1 MSETTTE
8 PTTEPPAPD
17 VDETGIREIADGIWV
32 IPDRRVPLVPN
43 IGIVVGDDAALV
55 VDTAMGPRNGARVLA
70 AAKEKAAGRP
80 LLLTITHFHPEH
92 GFGAQVFR
100 SEATIAYNRDQLE
113 ELHEKGEGYVEM
125 FRGFGP
131 GVAAALEGVELV
143 EPHVVYAGDADV
155 DLGGRT
161 VLLRSYGLGHTRGDQ
176 VVFCPGERVLF
187 TGDLVE
193 ERVFPIYPFFPPEDA
208 DVDGSRWIDVL
219 RRLEEL
225 EPAVVV
231 PGHGDVGGA
240 DVITTARAFHERL
253 RSAAFRLADAGA
265 SADEAVAELEQLLRD
280 EHPDWDQPEWV
291 AFGIRCFHAERTRAG

>member
-1 MSETTTE
+1 
-8 PTTEPPAPD
+8 
-17 VDETGIREIADGIWV
+17 
-32 IPDRRVPLVPN
+32 VPN
-43 IGIVVGDDAALV
+43 IGIVVGEDAALV

-70 AAKEKAAGRP
+70 AAKEKAAGKQ

-100 SEATIAYNRDQLE
+100 SEATIAYNRDQVE
-113 ELHEKGEGYVEM
+113 ELHEKGEGYVQM

-131 GVAAALEGVELV
+131 AVAAALEGVELV
-143 EPHVVYAGDADV
+143 EPHIVYEGDAEL

-176 VVFCPGERVLF
+176 VVFCPDARVLF

-208 DVDGSRWIDVL
+208 DVDGSRWIEVL

-240 DVITTARAFHERL
+240 DVIATARAFHERL
-253 RSAAFRLADAGA
+253 RTEAFRLADAGA
-265 SADEAVAELEQLLRD
+265 SADEAVAELEQPLLA

-291 AFGIRCFHAERTRAG
+291 AFGIRCFHAERARAG

>member
-1 MSETTTE
+1 MSETVS
-8 PTTEPPAPD
+8 EPPAPD

-70 AAKEKAAGRP
+70 AAKEKAAGRQ

-100 SEATIAYNRDQLE
+100 SEATIAYNRDQVD
-113 ELHEKGEGYVEM
+113 ELHEKGEGYLKM

-131 GVAAALEGVELV
+131 GVAAALEEVELV
-143 EPHVVYAGDADV
+143 EPHVVYEGDAV
-155 DLGGRT
+155 IDLGGRT

-176 VVFCPGERVLF
+176 VVFCPDTRVLF
-187 TGDLVE
+187 AGDLVE

-208 DVDGSRWIDVL
+208 DVDGSRWIDIL
-219 RRLEEL
+219 RRLEDLDAE
-225 EPAVVV
+225 VVV
-231 PGHGDVGGA
+231 PGHGDIGGA
-240 DVITTARAFHERL
+240 EMIATARAFHERL
-253 RSAAFRLADAGA
+253 RAEAFRLADAGA
-265 SADEAVAELEQLLRD
+265 SADDAVAALEQPLRD

-291 AFGIRCFHAERTRAG
+291 AFGIRCFHAERVRAG

>member
-1 MSETTTE
+1 MSDI
-8 PTTEPPAPD
+8 PVEPPAPD
-17 VDETGIREIADGIWV
+17 VDETGIREIATGIWV

-70 AAKEKAAGRP
+70 AAKEKADGRQ

-100 SEATIAYNRDQLE
+100 TEATIAYNRDQVD
-113 ELHEKGEGYVEM
+113 ELHDKGAGYVDM

-131 GVAAALEGVELV
+131 SVAAALEGVELV
-143 EPHVVYAGDADV
+143 EPHVVYEGDADIE
-155 DLGGRT
+155 LGGRT
-161 VLLRSYGLGHTRGDQ
+161 VLLRSFGLGHTRGDQ
-176 VVFCPGERVLF
+176 VVFCPDERVLF
-187 TGDLVE
+187 AGDLVE

-208 DVDGSRWIDVL
+208 DVHGSRWIEVL

-225 EPAVVV
+225 GPAVVV

-240 DVITTARAFHERL
+240 EVIATARAFHERL
-253 RSAAFRLADAGA
+253 RTETFRLADAGA
-265 SADEAVAELEQLLRD
+265 SADEAVAELEQPLRE

-291 AFGIRCFHAERTRAG
+291 AFGIRCFHAERTGQQAH

>member
-1 MSETTTE
+1 MSETITG
-8 PTTEPPAPD
+8 PPAPD

-43 IGIVVGDDAALV
+43 IGIVVGEDAALV

-70 AAKEKAAGRP
+70 AAKEKAAGKQ

-100 SEATIAYNRDQLE
+100 SEATIAYNRDQVE
-113 ELHEKGEGYVEM
+113 ELHEKGEGYVQM

-131 GVAAALEGVELV
+131 AVAAALEGVELV
-143 EPHVVYAGDADV
+143 EPHIVYEGDAEL

-176 VVFCPGERVLF
+176 VVFCPDARVLF

-208 DVDGSRWIDVL
+208 DVDGSRWIEVL

-225 EPAVVV
+225 APAVVV

-240 DVITTARAFHERL
+240 DVIATARAFHERL
-253 RSAAFRLADAGA
+253 RTEAFRLADAGA
-265 SADEAVAELEQLLRD
+265 TADEAVAELEQPLLA

-291 AFGIRCFHAERTRAG
+291 AFGIRCFHAERARAR

>member
-1 MSETTTE
+1 MSETLS
-8 PTTEPPAPD
+8 EPPAPD
-17 VDETGIREIADGIWV
+17 VDETGIREIANGIWV

-43 IGIVVGDDAALV
+43 IGIVVGEDAALV

-70 AAKEKAAGRP
+70 AAREKAAGRQ

-100 SEATIAYNRDQLE
+100 GEATIAYNRGQLDE
-113 ELHEKGEGYVEM
+113 FHEKGAGYVEM
-125 FRGFGP
+125 FRTFGP

-143 EPHVVYAGDADV
+143 EPHVVYEGDAEI

-176 VVFCPGERVLF
+176 VVFCPDERVLF

-208 DVDGSRWIDVL
+208 DVDGSRWIEVL

-240 DVITTARAFHERL
+240 DVIVTARAFHERL
-253 RSAAFRLADAGA
+253 RTEAFRLADAGA
-265 SADEAVAELEQLLRD
+265 SADEAVAALEQPLRD

-291 AFGIRCFHAERTRAG
+291 AFGIRCFHAERARAG

>member
-1 MSETTTE
+1 MSETM
-8 PTTEPPAPD
+8 TEPPAPD
-17 VDETGIREIADGIWV
+17 VDETGIREIAEDIWV

-43 IGIVVGDDAALV
+43 IGIVVGEDAALV

-70 AAKEKAAGRP
+70 AAKEKAAGRQ

-100 SEATIAYNRDQLE
+100 SEATIAYNRGQVD
-113 ELHEKGEGYVEM
+113 ELHEKGEAYVEM
-125 FRGFGP
+125 FRGFGT

-143 EPHVVYAGDADV
+143 EPHIVYEGDAEI

-161 VLLRSYGLGHTRGDQ
+161 VLLRSFGLGHTRGDQ
-176 VVFCPGERVLF
+176 VVFCPEERVLF

-193 ERVFPIYPFFPPEDA
+193 ERIFPIYPYFPPDDA
-208 DVDGSRWIDVL
+208 DVDGSRWIEVL

-231 PGHGDVGGA
+231 PGHGDVGGV
-240 DVITTARAFHERL
+240 DVIATARSFHERL
-253 RSAAFRLADAGA
+253 RTEAFRLADAGA
-265 SADEAVAELEQLLRD
+265 SADEAVAELEQPLRA
-280 EHPDWDQPEWV
+280 EHPDWGQPEWV
-291 AFGIRCFHAERTRAG
+291 AFAIRCFHAERAGRA

>member
-1 MSETTTE
+1 MSET
-8 PTTEPPAPD
+8 TTEPPAPD